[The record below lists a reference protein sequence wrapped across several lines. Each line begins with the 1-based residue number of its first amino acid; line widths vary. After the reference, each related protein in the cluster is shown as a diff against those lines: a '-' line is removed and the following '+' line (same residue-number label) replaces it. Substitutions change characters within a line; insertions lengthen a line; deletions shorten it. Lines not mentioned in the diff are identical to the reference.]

1 MARTGQMMSP
11 TNAGALE
18 MSLDGV
24 IEKLSTA
31 EATPHTRA
39 LLIEARRLR
48 SIISNWRSIP
58 PLPQVR
64 DEMVARV
71 LHVSAAAGQA
81 LPGAPASRPS
91 QSYGQS
97 HQAQLIH
104 AAHAAQAALAQPRV
118 DEWGP
123 PSEGFSGE
131 VTVITD
137 GTKTLP
143 ETPLNVVPAKPPE
156 SPDPHLVMF
165 TDPYGISAD
174 RYRALRHRLS
184 ASGDPRIIAVTSAG
198 RSEGKSVCAVNL
210 AMALREGARGR
221 VLLMEA
227 NLRAPGLAALLGF
240 LPPECLSEQLAR
252 HKADPQAAWTPVE
265 QVAPLHVLAV
275 DPTTKKSPLLDPI
288 AFSIAIDRLRLA
300 GYDYIVVDTPPILES
315 ADVNLI
321 ADSVDGILIVARAKR
336 SRARAIRAAIEQLGP
351 TTVLGTVLLDTD

>member
-1 MARTGQMMSP
+1 MMSP

-81 LPGAPASRPS
+81 VPSGPASRPAYS
-91 QSYGQS
+91 QS
-97 HQAQLIH
+97 QAQLIH
-104 AAHAAQAALAQPRV
+104 AAHAAQAQQRI

-288 AFSIAIDRLRLA
+288 AFSIAIDRLRVA